1 MRKFGKRILVPEIK
15 ILCNKKSEYFKN
27 NGGCKM
33 RKSNLLFLASLIIL
47 LLTLSA
53 CIDGNGEE
61 TSGEST
67 DSADGENIVN
77 IGYSGPL
84 SGSGAYYG
92 ENTLNG
98 LKIAVEEINEEGFE
112 VDGET
117 YKLNL
122 VSLDD
127 QYLPN
132 ETAANAK
139 RLVQENDTPIIFTP
153 HSGGIYALQVFNEEE
168 NFIIGAYSSE
178 PDITEA
184 DNSLTVRIPPSYDG
198 YLEPFTKY
206 TMERFGTRLAA
217 IPPVTQ
223 YGQDWA
229 EALIPHWEEEG
240 GEVVHESSVDFGKDT
255 DFFTLLTNAL
265 EEDPDVLFI
274 GGPSEP
280 TANIA
285 KQAREL
291 GFDGGFMIMDQAK
304 LDEMKSITETYELL
318 EGSIGTM
325 PLVNADYPGVDEFV
339 EKYQAK
345 YDENPGSEAGFH
357 YVSMYIFVEAMK
369 AAGNVD
375 DADVIYENIQAGLD
389 ALPEEKKV
397 YVIPGIDENGG
408 FEILTRVGA
417 VEDGEIIS
425 IEAD

>member
-1 MRKFGKRILVPEIK
+1 
-15 ILCNKKSEYFKN
+15 
-27 NGGCKM
+27 M
-33 RKSNLLFLASLIIL
+33 RKSKLIMLMCLIFLVVGLA
-47 LLTLSA
+47 A
-53 CIDGNGEE
+53 CVDGSEQTGGK
-61 TSGEST
+61 T
-67 DSADGENIVN
+67 DGENVVN

-84 SGSGAYYG
+84 SGAGAYYG

-98 LKIAVEEINEEGFE
+98 LKMAVEEINEDGFE
-112 VDGET
+112 VNGEA

-127 QYLPN
+127 KYLPN

-139 RLVQENDTPIIFTP
+139 RLVQENNTPIIFTP
-153 HSGGIYALQVFNEEE
+153 HSGGIYALQVFNEQE

-178 PDITEA
+178 PAITDA
-184 DNSLTVRIPPSYDG
+184 GNSLTVRIPPSYHG
-198 YLEPFTKY
+198 YLQPFTDY
-206 TMERFGTRLAA
+206 TMERFGTKLAA

-229 EALIPHWEEEG
+229 EALIPHWEEQG
-240 GEVVHESSVDFGKDT
+240 GEVVHESSVDFAKDT

-265 EEDPDVLFI
+265 EENPDVLFI

-285 KQAREL
+285 TQAREL
-291 GFDGGFMIMDQAK
+291 GFEGGFIIMDQAK
-304 LDEMKSITETYELL
+304 LDEMKNITETYELL

-325 PLVNADYPGVDEFV
+325 PLINADYPGVPVFV
-339 EKYQAK
+339 ENYREEYGK
-345 YDENPGSEAGFH
+345 DPGSEAGFH
-357 YVSMYIFVEAMK
+357 YLSMYIFVEAMK

-375 DADVIYENIQAGLD
+375 DAKVIHENIQAGLD
-389 ALPEEKKV
+389 ALPEDKKV

-417 VEDGEIIS
+417 VENGELIPVD
-425 IEAD
+425 IE